1 MEFKVFGRTIK
12 MNTEIYR
19 FQIGDFSC
27 MAIYD
32 GTMKYGPPAF
42 AQPAQ
47 FFFGSAPQDKLR
59 EALLRY
65 QINLDTW
72 TEWSTDYT
80 CLFIDTGQQK
90 ILVDTG
96 AGNLSPTTGKLPQ
109 NLQKEGISP
118 ADITLVIIT
127 HAHPDHI
134 GGNMDQEGKQVFP
147 NARWAIWRDEWKFW
161 TSTECESKLDKHS
174 GGMLINIA
182 RNYLLPVQ
190 DKLDLLDQ
198 EVEIVPGI
206 RPLHAPG
213 HTPGMIALEIAS
225 GSAKLLLVSDLVLH
239 PLHLEHPEWC
249 AAVDVMPDQV
259 ALSRRKILKRAA
271 AEKTLMLAFHFPFPG
286 LGYVAPLNKGWQ
298 WKPTGI

>member
-1 MEFKVFGRTIK
+1 

-19 FQIGDFSC
+19 FQVGDFSC

-47 FFFGSAPQDKLR
+47 FFFGNAPEDELR
-59 EALLRY
+59 ESLQRY
-65 QINLDTW
+65 KVDLSTW

-80 CLFIDTGQQK
+80 CLFIDTGK
-90 ILVDTG
+90 NKVLVDTG
-96 AGNLSPTTGKLPQ
+96 AGSLSPSTGRLLP

-118 ADITLVIIT
+118 NDIDLVIVT

-134 GGNMDQEGKQVFP
+134 GGNMDKAGHPVFP
-147 NARWAIWRDEWKFW
+147 NARLAVWRDEWNFW
-161 TSTECESKLDKHS
+161 ISTESESKLDKHS
-174 GGMLINIA
+174 SMLITIA
-182 RNYLLPVQ
+182 RNYLLPFQ
-190 DKLDLLDQ
+190 SRIDLIDR
-198 EVEIVPGI
+198 EVPILPGVI
-206 RPLHAPG
+206 PLVAPG
-213 HTPGMIALEIAS
+213 HTPGMIALEISS

-298 WKPTGI
+298 WKPTGS